1 MDSSSA
7 LAYGYNGLNQRI
19 WLEQDGSSRELT
31 LDINRPFEQVLSDG
45 SKDYL
50 YGLGRIGEL
59 GGDGWLYALGDNLG
73 SVRQATDHAGRVKLS
88 RDYSPFG
95 TLTDETAFADS
106 SFGFTGEWSEPT
118 GLINLRAR
126 YYAPEQ
132 GRFTTR
138 DPFPGIASSPASLH
152 PYLYVLNNPLI
163 YTDPGGEFGLLAAIA
178 IGALAGAA
186 IGGLW
191 NYGTQIYENMTQCGM
206 GFWDAAA
213 LRNIDGSRLGMAML
227 EGGLFG
233 AVGALTGGLLA
244 MAEIGGLA
252 AFAYSGFVDIGLG
265 FAWDMSVHGY
275 TPSEAFFSNVLSFG
289 IGAGIGYGIKGLGKS
304 LRGLIPND
312 TITNPVPDRLARV
325 VPARWVDTP
334 TLGAP
339 GTFDAFVTAADDIS
353 GISTSREL
361 AERLAL
367 FDDAGQLIEGPFAV
381 LEFDTPSTGIASPVF
396 RDNPG
401 FVGGGRTAGG
411 AREFVVPNLNVD
423 DLGDLA
429 KRIIE

>member
-1 MDSSSA
+1 
-7 LAYGYNGLNQRI
+7 
-19 WLEQDGSSRELT
+19 
-31 LDINRPFEQVLSDG
+31 
-45 SKDYL
+45 
-50 YGLGRIGEL
+50 
-59 GGDGWLYALGDNLG
+59 
-73 SVRQATDHAGRVKLS
+73 
-88 RDYSPFG
+88 
-95 TLTDETAFADS
+95 
-106 SFGFTGEWSEPT
+106 
-118 GLINLRAR
+118 
-126 YYAPEQ
+126 
-132 GRFTTR
+132 
-138 DPFPGIASSPASLH
+138 
-152 PYLYVLNNPLI
+152 
-163 YTDPGGEFGLLAAIA
+163 
-178 IGALAGAA
+178 
-186 IGGLW
+186 
-191 NYGTQIYENMTQCGM
+191 
-206 GFWDAAA
+206 
-213 LRNIDGSRLGMAML
+213 MAML